1 MGIFVKD
8 KELALDDF
16 IDMIEQSWTYDRL
29 TKEEKDRLKGI
40 FNSAR
45 VDDCLIGTYK
55 QRWNTLHA
63 VYYAFLM
70 ALDYNPLDW
79 RE

>member
-1 MGIFVKD
+1 MSNNME
-8 KELALDDF
+8 KEKALDNF

-29 TKEEKDRLKGI
+29 TKEEKDRLKDI

-45 VDDCLIGTYK
+45 VNNSLIGTYK

>member
-1 MGIFVKD
+1 MK
-8 KELALDDF
+8 KEKALDDF

-29 TKEEKDRLKGI
+29 TKEEKERLNGI

-45 VDDCLIGTYK
+45 VNNSLIGTYK
-55 QRWNTLHA
+55 QRWNTLQA